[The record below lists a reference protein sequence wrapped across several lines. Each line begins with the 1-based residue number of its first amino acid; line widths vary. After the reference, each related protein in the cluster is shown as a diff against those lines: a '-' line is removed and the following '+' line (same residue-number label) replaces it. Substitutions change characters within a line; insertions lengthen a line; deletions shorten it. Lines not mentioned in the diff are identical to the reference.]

1 MLMFRRWWQRYG
13 MTLIFIGVG
22 LSAALFLR
30 QTQGGAIQEFYGLFF
45 RRQSNLTAAETEIL
59 LQNSKLRELQNRVE
73 ELEAQNQQLQDLLD
87 YRQTLQTEAI
97 AAPVIGRS
105 ADAWWQQIIIG
116 QGSQAGIKVGD
127 TVTGIGGLVGRVV
140 QVTPHSSRV
149 ALVSD
154 LNQQVGVMLSR
165 SRFQGYL
172 RGQNDPQQAQ
182 MVFYEKV
189 PDVKVGDM
197 VTTSNLSTLYA
208 PGLPIGRIAAID
220 FNAGPAPIA
229 TVELTVPL
237 GSLEW
242 VLVAPFEQKPLNF
255 ELQPEQDV
263 SQTP

>member
-1 MLMFRRWWQRYG
+1 MFRRWWQRYG
-13 MTLIFIGVG
+13 ISLILVGVG
-22 LSAALFLR
+22 LSVALFLR
-30 QTQGGAIQEFYGLFF
+30 QTQGGAIQEFYGLLFN
-45 RRQSNLTAAETEIL
+45 RQGNLTEAETEIL

-73 ELEAQNQQLQDLLD
+73 ELEAQNLQLQNLLD
-87 YRQTLQTEAI
+87 YRQASMGEAI

-105 ADAWWQQIIIG
+105 ADAWWQQITIG
-116 QGSQAGIKVGD
+116 QGSQAGIKIGD
-127 TVTGIGGLVGRVV
+127 TVTGVGGLVGRVV
-140 QVTPHSSRV
+140 QVTPRSSRV

-172 RGQNDPQQAQ
+172 RGQNDPLQAE
-182 MVFYEKV
+182 MIFYEKV
-189 PDVKVGDM
+189 PDVEVGDM

-208 PGLPIGRIAAID
+208 PGIPIGRIAAID
-220 FNAGPAPIA
+220 FNAGPAPSA

-242 VLVAPFEQKPLNF
+242 VLVSPFEAKPLNF